1 MMNNLKS
8 HNTVTGNIVYI
19 GPKTAR
25 GQIEVREV
33 FYSSLV
39 MLVDI
44 GTVIGSINI
53 PPTPLSVRYYSMV
66 HIRNTWK
73 GL

>member
-44 GTVIGSINI
+44 GTVIGSK
-53 PPTPLSVRYYSMV
+53 YSS
-66 HIRNTWK
+66 NTTFSK
-73 GL
+73 ILFHGTY